1 MFYVY
6 VTPHE
11 WCVNSV
17 ENEVYVVGVQAGC
30 RSVIKE
36 PPFMQAERSEVGCME
51 GPPAIESPCMFCIV
65 SSVSIALLIRQGWL
79 RRVAIPWLR

>member
-36 PPFMQAERSEVGCME
+36 PPFMQAERSAGRLY
-51 GPPAIESPCMFCIV
+51 GGA
-65 SSVSIALLIRQGWL
+65 ARH
-79 RRVAIPWLR
+79 